1 MSSQEDLLRVIP
13 AASFQTSEKGYEL
26 TLALKKIF
34 GVSTNAKIARLAIG
48 RSLSEQSLPDLSI
61 NSKGNVIKGTNLF
74 SLEESALWVG
84 LLATHAF
91 EFGHPEY
98 IDLKSLQ
105 NLVKAHWLRGVELL
119 HNDWIT
125 TGEDYNKFIELL
137 VTRRAKLPLRVD
149 NPEGGSSL
157 TQIDICF
164 NDKPEPVILEIG
176 KLDNDSTF
184 EWCINGV
191 GYSPH
196 VAIMG
201 QAGAGKTRVLLNC
214 LEQLHTKTDASI
226 ILVDLGKGDLADN
239 NTLASTL
246 NANIL
251 RVPEEPIPLDI
262 FYMTDPKE
270 ENISDI
276 VMSFRDS
283 FSKVANS
290 KIGAKQIEN
299 MRVALKDHFASN
311 KKVSLHSI
319 REALNNFYEENNISP
334 DTVISTIND
343 LTERKLFEPTL
354 SPIEFFQKNWIIT
367 FGTALDT
374 YKKLSIF
381 LMLDALNYYT
391 RSLPEA
397 KTDSSGH
404 RALRCVLAVDE
415 ARGLLAAKHLALSE
429 CIRLHRSKGLVVM
442 LSSQSPDD
450 YEGTSDDYLEN
461 IGLPICLKT
470 NAKSTQV
477 LQNMF
482 KSKPNFSALK
492 AGECLTLDKN
502 KTVKLSVF

>member
-1 MSSQEDLLRVIP
+1 MPSQEDLLRVIP
-13 AASFQTSEKGYEL
+13 SASFQTNEKGYNL
-26 TLALKKIF
+26 TLELKKIF
-34 GVSTNAKIARLAIG
+34 GVTTNAKIARLSIG
-48 RSLSEQSLPDLSI
+48 RSLSESSLPDLNI

-84 LLATHAF
+84 LILTHAI
-91 EFGHPEY
+91 EY
-98 IDLKSLQ
+98 GFKDNLDLKSFQ
-105 NLVKAHWLRGVELL
+105 ILVKSHWLRGAELL
-119 HNDWIT
+119 YSDWKNS
-125 TGEDYNKFIELL
+125 GEDYKKFIDLL
-137 VTRRAKLPLRVD
+137 VTRRAKLPLRVEAKECAKNKD
-149 NPEGGSSL
+149 TITL
-157 TQIDICF
+157 CF
-164 NDKPEPVILEIG
+164 NDKPEPVFLQIG
-176 KLDNDSTF
+176 ETEKGSKF
-184 EWCINGV
+184 EWCMNGV

-201 QAGAGKTRVLLNC
+201 QAGAGKTRVLLNA
-214 LEQLHTKTDASI
+214 LEQLRNKTDASI

-239 NTLASTL
+239 HTLASEL
-246 NANIL
+246 GANVL

-262 FYMTDPKE
+262 FYMNEKKD

-283 FSKVANS
+283 FSKVAAS

-299 MRVALKDHFASN
+299 IRVSLKEHFSN
-311 KKVSLHSI
+311 TEKISLHSI
-319 REALNNFYEENNISP
+319 RDAINEFYTENSINP

-343 LTERKLFEPTL
+343 LTERKLFEPKMT
-354 SPIEFFQKNWIIT
+354 PIEFFQKNWIIT
-367 FGTALDT
+367 FGSALET

-381 LMLDALNYYT
+381 LMLDALNHFMK
-391 RSLPEA
+391 SLPEA
-397 KTDSSGH
+397 KTDSEGC
-404 RALRCVLAVDE
+404 RAIRCVLAIDE
-415 ARGLLAAKHLALSE
+415 ARGLLSAKHLALSE

-482 KSKPNFSALK
+482 KSKPNFSSLK
-492 AGECLTLDKN
+492 TGECLTLENN
-502 KTVKLSVF
+502 KPIKLKVF

>member
-13 AASFQTSEKGYEL
+13 AASFQTSDKGYDL

-48 RSLSEQSLPDLSI
+48 RSLSEQSLPDLNI

-98 IDLKSLQ
+98 IDLKALQ
-105 NLVKAHWLRGVELL
+105 TLVKAHWFRGVELL
-119 HNDWIT
+119 YNDWIT

-149 NPEGGSSL
+149 NAEGGSVV
-157 TQIDICF
+157 THIDICF
-164 NDKPEPVILEIG
+164 NDKPGPVLLTVG
-176 KLDNDSTF
+176 KIDNGATF

-214 LEQLHTKTDASI
+214 LQQLKKQTDASI

-239 NTLASTL
+239 SELAASL
-246 NANIL
+246 NASVL

-262 FYMTDPKE
+262 FYMSDPKE
-270 ENISDI
+270 ETISDI

-283 FSKVANS
+283 FSKVTSS

-299 MRVALKDHFASN
+299 MRVALKNHFASS
-311 KKVSLHSI
+311 KKISLHSI
-319 REALNNFYEENNISP
+319 RDALNIFYEENNISP

-391 RSLPEA
+391 RSLPES
-397 KTDSSGH
+397 KTDRDGH
-404 RALRCVLAVDE
+404 RAIRCVLAVDE
-415 ARGLLAAKHLALSE
+415 ARSLLAAKHLALSE

-492 AGECLTLDKN
+492 TGECLTLDKN
-502 KTVKLSVF
+502 KTVKLSIF